1 VLHKKLIKIL
11 GLPRLLIYLK
21 MIKIELFK
29 SIVGKE
35 KLKQDLFYL
44 TKLSFDIEKTTSKVI
59 KSNFGGFNSG
69 DIDSNL
75 MPQLTK
81 DILHFGNIF
90 FKNFN
95 LNEKLKLGNI
105 WININRHKDSNLQHA
120 HPFSKI
126 SGVFYIKAPKNS
138 GNLVFINP
146 HPIENYL
153 RTKNIDNFNHFNSK
167 IWSIPPEENILYL
180 FPSWLEHRVD
190 MNLSKEERISVSFN
204 LI

>member
-1 VLHKKLIKIL
+1 MLQKKLKKIL
-11 GLPRLLIYLK
+11 ELQLLLIYLK

-29 SIVGKE
+29 SIIGKE
-35 KLKQDLFYL
+35 KLNQNLSVL
-44 TKLSFDIEKTTSKVI
+44 TKLAFDIEKQKNKVI

-69 DIDSNL
+69 DIDPSLISN
-75 MPQLTK
+75 LTK
-81 DILHFGNIF
+81 DILHFSNIF
-90 FKNFN
+90 LNNFN
-95 LNEKLKLGNI
+95 LKEKLKLANI
-105 WININRHKDSNLQHA
+105 WININRFKDSNLQHT

-146 HPIENYL
+146 HSIENYL
-153 RTKNIDNFNHFNSK
+153 NVLNINSFNEFNSQT
-167 IWSIPPEENILYL
+167 WSLPPEENILYL